1 MNVSAILQDQ
11 WELLLKML
19 PENFDLETTL
29 RQSGALKRRRAIS
42 TAEILLRLALV
53 WSLGGL
59 SLRATAAWAEVQQLA
74 RLSDVALMKQLRK
87 ATTWF
92 GQLLGAILEQRVV
105 STALEDCRYRLH
117 IVDATTAS
125 QPGSRG
131 TDHRIHLGLDA
142 SGMSINSLEVTGPEG
157 GESLARFEWKPGDLV
172 LADRGYAHRRG
183 LAWVRQSGA
192 DFLVRI
198 NWQNLPL
205 QDQQQQRL
213 DLARLLGQVQG
224 SEVVDLD
231 VWTVTDQT
239 RKIASLP
246 ARLIVVRKPEK
257 DAERERQRVHRE
269 ASRKGRKAD
278 PKTLLAAG
286 FFLLLT
292 SVSRQDMPAHK
303 ALELYRLRWQIEM
316 TFKRFKGLLDLGHVP
331 AKDPQLAQS
340 YLFAKL
346 LAILLLENLTKDFLA
361 FSP

>member
-1 MNVSAILQDQ
+1 MNASNLLQNQ
-11 WELLLKML
+11 WELLLEML

-29 RQSGALKRRRAIS
+29 RQSGAMKRRRAIN
-42 TAEILLRLALV
+42 TAETLLRLALV

-74 RLSDVALMKQLRK
+74 RLSDVALLKQLRK
-87 ATTWF
+87 ATTWL
-92 GQLLGAILEQRVV
+92 GQLLGAILAQRVG
-105 STALEDCRYRLH
+105 STGLEDCGYRLH
-117 IVDATTAS
+117 IVDATTVS

-131 TDHRIHLGLDA
+131 TDHRIHLGLEP
-142 SGMSINSLEVTGPEG
+142 SGSISFLEVTGSEG

-172 LADRGYAHRRG
+172 LADRGYSHRRG
-183 LAWVRQSGA
+183 LAWVRQSGG

-205 QDQQQQRL
+205 QDEQQHRL
-213 DLARLLGQVQG
+213 DLAQFLGQVRG
-224 SEVVDLD
+224 TEVVDLD
-231 VWTVTDQT
+231 VWTVADRA
-239 RKIASLP
+239 RKIESLP

-257 DAERERQRVHRE
+257 DAERERQRIHRE

-278 PKTLLAAG
+278 PRTLLAAG
-286 FFLLLT
+286 FFLLLS
-292 SVSRQDMPAHK
+292 SVSRQDMVAHK

-316 TFKRFKGLLDLGHVP
+316 SFKRFKGLLDLGHVP

-346 LAILLLENLTKDFLA
+346 LAVLLLENLTKDFLA

>member
-1 MNVSAILQDQ
+1 MNVSDILQDQ
-11 WELLLKML
+11 WELLLSRL

-29 RQSGALKRRRAIS
+29 RQSGALKRRRAIGS
-42 TAEILLRLALV
+42 AETFLRLALV

-59 SLRATAAWAEVQQLA
+59 SLRATAAWAEVRDLA
-74 RLSDVALMKQLRK
+74 RLSDVALLKRLRK
-87 ATTWF
+87 ATTWL
-92 GQLLGAILEQRVV
+92 GQLLGAILAQRAG
-105 STALEDCRYRLH
+105 STALEDCGYRLR

-125 QPGSRG
+125 RPGSRG
-131 TDHRIHLGLDA
+131 TDHRIHLGLDPR
-142 SGMSINSLEVTGPEG
+142 GLSISSLEVTGPEE
-157 GESLARFEWKPGDLV
+157 GESLARFELQPGDLL

-183 LAWVRQSGA
+183 LAWVRQAGA

-205 QDQQQQRL
+205 QDEQQQRL
-213 DLARLLGQVQG
+213 DLAELLSQIRVA
-224 SEVVDLD
+224 ETVDLD
-231 VWTVTDQT
+231 VWTVADPV

-246 ARLIVVRKPEK
+246 ARLIVVRRPEK
-257 DAERERQRVHRE
+257 DAERERQRIHRE

-278 PKTLLAAG
+278 PRTLLAAG

-292 SVSRQDMPAHK
+292 SVSRQDMPAAK

-316 TFKRFKGLLDLGHVP
+316 TFKRFKGLLDLGNVP

-346 LAILLLENLTKDFLA
+346 LAVLLLEDLTKDFLA